1 MEALEKDF
9 EDFVDSEEDEDV
21 LVEDEKNEASD
32 TEIEDEKV
40 IQEDDNDEDL
50 DAVITDALV
59 NLAFDLQVNVDDVEL
74 TIDEDGKLIWEFDS
88 ETGFLLDEES
98 EDISEI
104 VKKKMQKLS
113 KRVKD
118 AGGAAAYSKKK
129 KERAKDYI
137 KNRAKV
143 LRASSKRRKKGKKPK
158 FQYTSFEPYLDS
170 DGKEVQ
176 LSSYDA
182 TEDVGALVGDS
193 ELSEEFKTKATTIFE
208 AAVTRQVDV
217 HLEHLK
223 DVYKTQ
229 LTESVESA
237 SDELVGKIDSY
248 LDYVASNWLDQNM
261 IAVDSGSK
269 VEINESFISEMKKVF
284 DSHYIDIPDAKV
296 DVVNDLSA
304 RLGEL
309 ESRLDDELSANVSL
323 KKEITE
329 HKKNEAIQALSGGLT
344 DTDLEKLRELS
355 RSVEYDGNVEEFE
368 SKLKVIKEQY
378 FPSTTGKIQQSVVTE
393 ETEESIGQNSSVMDM
408 YTSTL
413 SRTVKSQ

>member
-129 KERAKDYI
+129 KERAKD
-137 KNRAKV
+137 
-143 LRASSKRRKKGKKPK
+143 
-158 FQYTSFEPYLDS
+158 
-170 DGKEVQ
+170 
-176 LSSYDA
+176 
-182 TEDVGALVGDS
+182 
-193 ELSEEFKTKATTIFE
+193 
-208 AAVTRQVDV
+208 
-217 HLEHLK
+217 
-223 DVYKTQ
+223 
-229 LTESVESA
+229 
-237 SDELVGKIDSY
+237 
-248 LDYVASNWLDQNM
+248 
-261 IAVDSGSK
+261 
-269 VEINESFISEMKKVF
+269 
-284 DSHYIDIPDAKV
+284 
-296 DVVNDLSA
+296 
-304 RLGEL
+304 
-309 ESRLDDELSANVSL
+309 
-323 KKEITE
+323 
-329 HKKNEAIQALSGGLT
+329 
-344 DTDLEKLRELS
+344 
-355 RSVEYDGNVEEFE
+355 
-368 SKLKVIKEQY
+368 
-378 FPSTTGKIQQSVVTE
+378 
-393 ETEESIGQNSSVMDM
+393 
-408 YTSTL
+408 
-413 SRTVKSQ
+413 

>member
-9 EDFVDSEEDEDV
+9 EDFLDSEEEEKT
-21 LVEDEKNEASD
+21 LHEDEKNEAP
-32 TEIEDEKV
+32 TAEIEDEKV

-50 DAVITDALV
+50 DVAINDALV

-74 TIDEDGKLIWEFDS
+74 TIDEDGKLIWEYDS

-104 VKKKMQKLS
+104 VKKKMKKLS
-113 KRVKD
+113 QRVKD
-118 AGGAAAYSKKK
+118 AGGAAAYAKKK
-129 KERAKDYI
+129 KARAKDYI
-137 KNRAKV
+137 KNKAKI
-143 LRASSKRRKKGKKPK
+143 LRDSSKRRKKNKKPK

-193 ELSEEFKTKATTIFE
+193 DLSEEFKTKATTIFE

-217 HLEHLK
+217 HLKHLK
-223 DVYKTQ
+223 DVYQTQ
-229 LTESVESA
+229 LTESVESV

-261 IAVDSGSK
+261 IAVDSGTK
-269 VEINESFISEMKKVF
+269 VEINESFISEMKRVF

-296 DVVNDLSA
+296 DVVNDLSV

-309 ESRLDDELSANVSL
+309 ESRLDDELAANVSL

-329 HKKNEAIQALSGGLT
+329 HKKNDVIQSLSGGLT

-355 RSVEYDGNVEEFE
+355 RSVEYDGDVEGFE

-378 FPSTTGKIQQSVVTE
+378 FPSTTGKIQQSVVEE
-393 ETEESIGQNSSVMDM
+393 ETEETFEQNSSVMDM
-408 YTSTL
+408 YTSAL